1 MKHNS
6 QAQTFQREFLRIY
19 PKNRYFNIS
28 IVGVGNSECP
38 PSLSGGSTRTCFTCR
53 SPKCN
58 DGFKPNSQF
67 TENELT
73 KLGQLNRWIAG
84 NCHGNAG
91 SAYQM
96 SVPHQS
102 VRAASNPIPNS
113 MMTKTNRKSIQP
125 RNGKSSWGIVVDI
138 FLIAQLKLASTLF
151 TLTAYFDTTFLTD

>member
-1 MKHNS
+1 MGFHKISNVDHE
-6 QAQTFQREFLRIY
+6 TFETRSSKMNMILRLRRFRENFP
-19 PKNRYFNIS
+19 PKNRELNIS

-125 RNGKSSWGIVVDI
+125 RNGKSS
-138 FLIAQLKLASTLF
+138 
-151 TLTAYFDTTFLTD
+151 